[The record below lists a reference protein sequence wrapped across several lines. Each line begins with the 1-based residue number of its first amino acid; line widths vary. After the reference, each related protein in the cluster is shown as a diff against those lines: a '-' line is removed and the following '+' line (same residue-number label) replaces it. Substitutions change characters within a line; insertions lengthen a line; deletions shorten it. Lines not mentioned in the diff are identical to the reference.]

1 MPSKKEIIN
10 KELIK
15 IQAESKLKARKA
27 FNIDRAVEQALER
40 TDKHIEELYNIAKES
55 TRIDFELA
63 EIAVLLDQHVG
74 TKDEVLITGLMR
86 DLAQARYEY
95 DRYGVKDSIVAL

>member
-40 TDKHIEELYNIAKES
+40 TDEHIEELYNIARER

-63 EIAVLLDQHVG
+63 KMIRLLEQHVG
-74 TKDEVLITGLMR
+74 TKDEVLVTGLLR
-86 DLAQARYEY
+86 DLALAKQAIKAR
-95 DRYGVKDSIVAL
+95 G